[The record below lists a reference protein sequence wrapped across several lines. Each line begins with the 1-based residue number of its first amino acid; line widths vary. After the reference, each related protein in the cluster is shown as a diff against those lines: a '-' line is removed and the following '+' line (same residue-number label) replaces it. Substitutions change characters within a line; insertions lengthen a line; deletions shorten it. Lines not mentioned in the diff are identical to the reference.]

1 MGILG
6 AKTLKLLD
14 LVTLGLN
21 VPKFQAIDAN
31 KLKENI
37 KNFELIAKKIDS
49 SLKSEKYAV
58 RSSALIEDS
67 KEKSFAGQFKTI
79 INVDRESLASAI
91 KQVTDHAKKLL
102 NGKIEKFSI
111 LIQEYIEPDIAGVTF
126 TRNPTGG
133 REIVVE
139 YHKGRGE
146 EIVGGKI
153 KPEKIQFYWNN
164 TLEKT
169 ILPGLD
175 QAIENFKKIENFYKF
190 PQDIEWCIKNNTW
203 YFLQTRPIT
212 TISNDDYQQSLF
224 LDQILPKSEFYFEKT
239 EISEIAQRPTQIT
252 KDLLEKIYKEN
263 GPIQQVYKKY
273 KINYLPANI
282 LKIIGNE
289 LVVDREEELKTLLP
303 SYSYFESKNLK
314 PKLSKLSGILRTM
327 KNIFSLYKINFNG
340 YNKIFQ
346 NLKKTIEDQTEIST
360 LEQFLEIFKKDYQIV
375 FEINLLAGFAIKKLE
390 NLVKNDISI
399 SLLLSQGH
407 QLLELDINTENFKGN
422 SLEVSDE
429 NKFIR
434 NIRVKNNNSSLQ
446 ERWKKLSQH
455 AVIYNQLREMSR
467 WLVVKRINQLRQ
479 ILFKVAEENNFKDK
493 RKIYFAKI
501 EEILK
506 GKLSEIICEKR
517 AEQYRKYSKF
527 NMPKKLTFKPIH
539 QDQKIQGISP
549 GIAEGILIK
558 ESEIEE
564 EKYRHVNKILYTK
577 ILSPDLV
584 RYFEKIKGIVSEQ
597 GGMLSHLAIIAREHK
612 LPVVTN
618 FEIGEIKIGNKI
630 EIDGSIGK
638 IEKSYTTT
646 LPQTSYTT

>member
-14 LVTLGLN
+14 LVSLGLN

-31 KLKENI
+31 ELKENI
-37 KNFELIAKKIDS
+37 KDFKPIARKIDS
-49 SLKSEKYAV
+49 SLKSAKYAV

-67 KEKSFAGQFKTI
+67 KEESFAGQFKTI
-79 INVDRESLASAI
+79 INVSKENLASAI
-91 KQVTDHAKKLL
+91 KEVTDHAKKFL

-153 KPEKIQFYWNN
+153 KPEKIQLYWNN
-164 TLEKT
+164 TPEENT
-169 ILPGLD
+169 LPGLEE
-175 QAIENFKKIENFYKF
+175 AIKNFKKIENFYKF
-190 PQDIEWCIKNNTW
+190 PQDIEWCIKDNIW

-212 TISNDDYQQSLF
+212 TISNDEYQQSLF
-224 LDQILPKSEFYFEKT
+224 LDQILPKSRFYFEKT

-263 GPIQQVYKKY
+263 GPIQKVYKKY
-273 KINYLPANI
+273 KIDYLPANI

-289 LVVDREEELKTLLP
+289 LFVDREEELKTLLP
-303 SYSYFESKNLK
+303 SYSYLESKDLK
-314 PKLSKLSGILRTM
+314 PKLNKLSGIFRTI
-327 KNIFSLYKINFNG
+327 KNIFHLYRIDLDG

-346 NLKKTIEDQTEIST
+346 DLKTTIENQAEIST
-360 LEQFLEIFKKDYQIV
+360 LAKFLEIFEKDYQIV
-375 FEINLLAGFAIKKLE
+375 FEINLLAGFAIKSQRHQL
-390 NLVKNDISI
+390 LDSSI
-399 SLLLSQGH
+399 SLDLN
-407 QLLELDINTENFKGN
+407 INTENFKGN

-429 NKFIR
+429 SEFIR
-434 NIRVKNNNSSLQ
+434 NIKVS
-446 ERWKKLSQH
+446 
-455 AVIYNQLREMSR
+455 ATIYNRLREMSR

-479 ILFKVAEENNFKDK
+479 ILFKVAEENNFEDK

-506 GKLSEIICEKR
+506 GKPGVNICEKR
-517 AEQYRKYSKF
+517 AEQYQEYSKF
-527 NMPKKLTFKPIH
+527 NMPKKLTFKPFH
-539 QDQKIQGISP
+539 QDQKIQGVSP
-549 GIAEGILIK
+549 GIADGILVNELEIK
-558 ESEIEE
+558 E
-564 EKYRHVNKILYTK
+564 EKYKHVNKILYTK

-584 RYFEKIKGIVSEQ
+584 QYFEKIRGIVSEQ
-597 GGMLSHLAIIAREHK
+597 GGMLSHLAIIARERK
-612 LPVVTN
+612 LPVITN
-618 FEIGEIKIGNKI
+618 FEIGEIKTGDKI
-630 EIDGSIGK
+630 EIDGNIGK
-638 IEKSYTTT
+638 IKKS
-646 LPQTSYTT
+646 

>member
-14 LVTLGLN
+14 LAALGLN

-31 KLKENI
+31 TLKANI
-37 KNFELIAKKIDS
+37 NNFELIAKKIDS
-49 SLKSEKYAV
+49 SLKSKKYAV

-67 KEKSFAGQFKTI
+67 FDASFAGQFKTI
-79 INVDRESLASAI
+79 INVSEENLPSAI
-91 KQVTDHAKKLL
+91 KEVTDHAKKFL
-102 NGKIEKFSI
+102 NGAIEKFSI

-164 TLEKT
+164 ITEKT

-175 QAIENFKKIENFYKF
+175 KAIENFKKIENFYKF
-190 PQDIEWCIKNNTW
+190 PQDIEWCIKDNIW

-212 TISNDDYQQSLF
+212 TISDAEYQQSLF
-224 LDQILPKSEFYFEKT
+224 LDQILPKNKFYFEKT

-263 GPIQQVYKKY
+263 GPVQQVYKKY
-273 KINYLPANI
+273 KIDYLPTDI

-289 LVVDREEELKTLLP
+289 LFVDREEELKTLLP
-303 SYSYFESKNLK
+303 SYSYLESKNLE
-314 PKLSKLSGILRTM
+314 PKLNKLSGILRTM
-327 KNIFSLYKINFNG
+327 KNILYLYKINLDE

-346 NLKKTIEDQTEIST
+346 NLKKTIEDQSEIST
-360 LEQFLEIFKKDYQIV
+360 LEKFLEIFNKDYQIV

-390 NLVKNDISI
+390 NLVKDDVSI
-399 SLLLSQGH
+399 SLLLSRGH
-407 QLLELDINTENFKGN
+407 QLLDLNINTENFKGN

-429 NKFIR
+429 SEFIR
-434 NIRVKNNNSSLQ
+434 NIKTSADDSSLQ
-446 ERWKKLSQH
+446 KRWKKLSQH

-467 WLVVKRINQLRQ
+467 WLAVKRINQLRQ

-506 GKLSEIICEKR
+506 GKPEVNICEKR
-517 AEQYRKYSKF
+517 AEQYWKYSKF

-584 RYFEKIKGIVSEQ
+584 QYFKKIKGIVSEQ

-612 LPVVTN
+612 LPVITN
-618 FEIGEIKIGNKI
+618 FEIGSIKPGDEVK
-630 EIDGSIGK
+630 IDGSTGK
-638 IEKSYTTT
+638 IQKS
-646 LPQTSYTT
+646 